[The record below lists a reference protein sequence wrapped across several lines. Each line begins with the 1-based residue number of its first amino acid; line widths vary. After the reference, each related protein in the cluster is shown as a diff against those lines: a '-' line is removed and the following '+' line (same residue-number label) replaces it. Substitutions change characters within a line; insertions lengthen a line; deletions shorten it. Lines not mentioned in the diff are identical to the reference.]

1 MNETCLQT
9 RWGRMRSGSHDQDD
23 VKSSALHLRDL
34 WKSSGAGV
42 CGGALFRID
51 CAKPFPCVT
60 GDATVGGMSGAP
72 VELRV
77 GGQTYRVVA
86 SADEQ
91 ELRRL
96 ADIVDT
102 KLRELTAPGR
112 QISPQALLLAALAL
126 AHDLEEERERRVTVE
141 QRWREKLTS
150 MLQRIDAAIDAT
162 AVVERRVEAEA
173 EAPSHDS

>member
-1 MNETCLQT
+1 
-9 RWGRMRSGSHDQDD
+9 
-23 VKSSALHLRDL
+23 
-34 WKSSGAGV
+34 
-42 CGGALFRID
+42 
-51 CAKPFPCVT
+51 VT
-60 GDATVGGMSGAP
+60 VDATVDCMSGAP

-96 ADIVDT
+96 ASIVDT

-126 AHDLEEERERRVTVE
+126 AHDLEEERERRVVVE
-141 QRWREKLTS
+141 NRWREKLTS
-150 MLQRIDAAIDAT
+150 MLQRIDAALDVT
-162 AVVERRVEAEA
+162 AVVEPRAEA